1 MTLSED
7 YVYGEASMITTP
19 KKWKNII
26 FVNDGP
32 RMETKP
38 HPLVEEMSVKEA
50 IAALTTALED
60 ALREAN
66 QLPTRRKRFK

>member
-1 MTLSED
+1 MESSA
-7 YVYGEASMITTP
+7 VEATP

-26 FVNDGP
+26 FVNDVP
-32 RMETKP
+32 RVETKP
-38 HPLVEEMSVKEA
+38 HILIEEMNIKEA

-66 QLPTRRKRFK
+66 QLPTRRARRR

>member
-1 MTLSED
+1 MERPT
-7 YVYGEASMITTP
+7 VGTTP

-26 FVNDGP
+26 FVNDIP
-32 RMETKP
+32 RVETKP
-38 HPLVEEMSVKEA
+38 HLLIEEMHIKEA

-66 QLPTRRKRFK
+66 QLPTRRSRKR